1 MTVAPAGLDPPSV
14 PTRALDSLAVGEAA
28 RVTAVTGDAV
38 IAIRLQEMGFV
49 PGTTV
54 RLVKLAP
61 LGDPL
66 QFELRGYHISL
77 RRAEASQVRIA

>member
-1 MTVAPAGLDPPSV
+1 M

-28 RVTAVTGDAV
+28 RVTAVTGDGV

-49 PGTTV
+49 PGTAV